1 MNLRIPTVLA
11 GAQAAVLAMLLA
23 APAAFATQ
31 GGDQA
36 AESATD
42 RTGELRFR
50 VLLDDREIGE
60 HRFIISPEAGG
71 TQVQSNARFDVRVLG
86 IPVYRYRHE
95 NIETWGED
103 GCLRGISSRTTAN
116 GDRFQVDGRRD
127 ADVFRVDTG
136 AAPFEFDS
144 DCIMSFAYWDRS
156 FLQASRLLNSQTGEY
171 LDVRVEPIETNYWA
185 RNGSS
190 ISAEGFRIVAEG
202 TDATDATD
210 IRVWYASEDGR
221 WLGLESRVANDRL
234 LAYVRADEDA

>member
-1 MNLRIPTVLA
+1 MNSHKHTLIATA
-11 GAQAAVLAMLLA
+11 NAALLA
-23 APAAFATQ
+23 LLLVALPASAEQADVQ
-31 GGDQA
+31 ADQL
-36 AESATD
+36 T
-42 RTGELRFR
+42 FR
-50 VLLDDREIGE
+50 VLLDEREIGE

-71 TQVQSNARFDVRVLG
+71 TQVHSQARFDVRVLG

-95 NIETWGED
+95 NTENWGED

-127 ADVFRVDTG
+127 DDVFRIETG
-136 AAPFEFDS
+136 SEPFEFDGG
-144 DCIMSFAYWDRS
+144 CVMSFAYWDRA

-171 LDVRVEPIETNYWA
+171 LDVRVESLGDKQWS

-190 ISAEGFRIVAEG
+190 VSVTGYRIVADG
-202 TDATDATD
+202 TDSTDATD
-210 IRVWYASEDGR
+210 IRVFYASDDGR